1 MLFSFF
7 AMTLYTLCSVR
18 LDLNITVDFDGLS
31 VCVLSECAH
40 MFILV
45 EIPSVSIFP
54 SELGS
59 VLPANQSLQKVPRIC
74 DLVLLRYLCQWWK
87 VYVVRRL

>member
-45 EIPSVSIFP
+45 EIAWIF
-54 SELGS
+54 LH
-59 VLPANQSLQKVPRIC
+59 C
-74 DLVLLRYLCQWWK
+74 DASALFCWQIVIGKLSWY
-87 VYVVRRL
+87 